1 MTENLQENIIDKSK
15 ECPFCGNNL
24 DSKFSKCYNVYC
36 HGQKFTRNNWV
47 IYRLNPE
54 LGIGKIIKEIKIPA
68 SKSLEEEDTY
78 FIEKFKVQF
87 QDGVIK
93 IIHPVDLVHYIFD
106 TNKKIKTDEGIG
118 VINSADF
125 SMKGGEI
132 SYEVLFSDG
141 KKSQMYEN
149 EIISPIFES
158 SKDQIFQKKLV
169 APKKFLIKYWASLFY
184 SYYTSHQIKCITNS
198 RLSLMPHQINVAHRL
213 SEKSFP
219 RMILADEVGLGKT
232 IEAGIYIKEMMAR
245 NLAERILII
254 TPATLINQWKF
265 EFSNKFNIDFKI
277 YDGRKIKQLTKKGS
291 HKSPNFLK
299 NPFYYDNLIMCS
311 LQFARNP
318 KYIRQLSQISWD
330 IVIFDEA
337 HHLRRYLLNKSTGNY
352 RETLN
357 YKLAKNLANTTES
370 LLLLTATPLQLHSFE
385 LFSLIE
391 LIHPE
396 AFENFSDFEHFRKN
410 MPFINLLIK
419 NVSQIE
425 KLNKFEVKTTIKLLK
440 DLEYVP
446 RNKSLNAI
454 LDLIKTDHKKK
465 KIIKDLEKEHTL
477 SKFLI
482 RNRKKNVISK
492 DYINE
497 RIVKTIL
504 VKPRQEEL
512 DIYNEIRLYLAKI
525 YNMSGDFKHRNIG
538 LGFVITTLQ
547 KLLTS
552 SKHAFLKSLER
563 RLKQIQGTTNS
574 LDYLETLK
582 SEDPEYFESQ
592 LEEENIE
599 NGTIE
604 YDKLSDK
611 SIIDSE
617 NQEKVLIEFYQK
629 LSNISYDSKSEKLL
643 ELLQKV
649 YENNPNEKI
658 IIFTQFVD
666 TMSFLKRRII
676 KENSGFFVETF
687 YGGKN
692 KQEKAEAVERF
703 RESSA
708 FSVLLST
715 EVGGEGRNFQFCRTL
730 INYDLPWN
738 PMKLEQRIGRLDR
751 IGQKSEKIFIY
762 NFFLEGTIETDI
774 IYALNKRINL
784 FQESIGKLEPI
795 IGKIEKNFK
804 ELIFTEDDNKQKK
817 LRQFNR
823 NLDAQIKKAN
833 EMEMQLD
840 DLLIDKKSFQMDT
853 LIKYNSCQDVKLSHN
868 ELFYLI
874 QSFFLLDNGKYGR
887 FVPFNNSVHRSTLSP
902 ENMIDIVPSEKF
914 LKYSNNLIQREYE
927 GTFDLELAKINEEHD
942 FFALGH
948 PLINDI
954 LKYAKS
960 DNFGGNFTVLS
971 LKRKSLPKEFQEK
984 LKNIENLYLGILR
997 TKFQGFLIEENLV
1010 PVILDENGNQIH
1022 QLEDLILEIKNFEKF
1037 FHFSSD
1043 EKRDLD
1049 VNKFNLKVLT
1059 ERVEQLAKTMNKE
1072 WRKEIFHLNSNI
1084 YRFEREKKRK
1094 IYNYKKEILKRKVET
1109 LRDKLIRKKSQ
1120 RPSERQIKN
1129 INQLDDEKKKQE
1141 RLKKIEQIEEDITF
1155 LRKDID
1161 LTRRKLD
1168 DLEFFYEDQKKDMK
1182 KRNAHT
1188 YFTELIGFALIR
1200 VID

>member
-1 MTENLQENIIDKSK
+1 
-15 ECPFCGNNL
+15 
-24 DSKFSKCYNVYC
+24 
-36 HGQKFTRNNWV
+36 
-47 IYRLNPE
+47 
-54 LGIGKIIKEIKIPA
+54 
-68 SKSLEEEDTY
+68 
-78 FIEKFKVQF
+78 
-87 QDGVIK
+87 
-93 IIHPVDLVHYIFD
+93 
-106 TNKKIKTDEGIG
+106 
-118 VINSADF
+118 
-125 SMKGGEI
+125 
-132 SYEVLFSDG
+132 
-141 KKSQMYEN
+141 
-149 EIISPIFES
+149 
-158 SKDQIFQKKLV
+158 
-169 APKKFLIKYWASLFY
+169 
-184 SYYTSHQIKCITNS
+184 
-198 RLSLMPHQINVAHRL
+198 
-213 SEKSFP
+213 
-219 RMILADEVGLGKT
+219 
-232 IEAGIYIKEMMAR
+232 
-245 NLAERILII
+245 
-254 TPATLINQWKF
+254 
-265 EFSNKFNIDFKI
+265 
-277 YDGRKIKQLTKKGS
+277 
-291 HKSPNFLK
+291 
-299 NPFYYDNLIMCS
+299 MCS

-318 KYIRQLSQISWD
+318 KYIALLSQISWD

-357 YKLAKNLANTTES
+357 YKLAKNLAQTAES

-410 MPFINLLIK
+410 MPFINLLIN

-425 KLNKFEVKTTIKLLK
+425 NLNKFEVKTTIKLLK

-446 RNKSLNAI
+446 KNKSFDAI
-454 LDLIKTDHKKK
+454 LDLIKIDTKKK
-465 KIIKDLEKEHTL
+465 QIIKNLEKEHTL

-525 YNMSGDFKHRNIG
+525 YNMAGDFKHRNIG

-563 RLKQIQGTTNS
+563 RLEQIQGTKNS
-574 LDYLETLK
+574 IDYLETLK
-582 SEDPEYFESQ
+582 GEDPEYFESQ

-611 SIIDSE
+611 SILDLE
-617 NQEKVLIEFYQK
+617 NQEKILRDFYQK
-629 LSNISYDSKSEKLL
+629 LSNIPYDSKSEKLL
-643 ELLQKV
+643 ELLNGIHEK
-649 YENNPNEKI
+649 NPNEKI

-666 TMSFLKRRII
+666 TMSFLKRRIM
-676 KENSGFFVETF
+676 KENSEYFVETF

-703 RESSA
+703 RESST
-708 FSVLLST
+708 FSILIST

-784 FQESIGKLEPI
+784 FKESIGKLEPI

-804 ELIFTEDDNKQKK
+804 ELIFTEDDDKQKK
-817 LRQFNR
+817 LRLFNR
-823 NLDAQIKKAN
+823 DLDTQIKKAN

-853 LIKYNSCQDVKLSHN
+853 LIKYNSCQDVKLNHN

-874 QSFFLLDNGKYGR
+874 QSFFSLDDGKYGR
-887 FVPFNNSVHRSTLSP
+887 FKPTNNSVHRSVLSI
-902 ENMIDIVPSEKF
+902 ENMINIAPSENF
-914 LKYSNNLIQREYE
+914 LKYSNNLIQREYK
-927 GTFDLELAKINEEHD
+927 GTFDLELAKIKEEED

-948 PLINDI
+948 PLINEV
-954 LKYAKS
+954 LKYGKS

-971 LKRKSLPKEFQEK
+971 LKRESLPTEYQEK
-984 LKNIENLYLGILR
+984 IKNAENLYLGILR

-1010 PVILDENGNQIH
+1010 PVIFDENGTQIY
-1022 QLEDLILEIKNFEKF
+1022 QLEEIILNIKNFEKH
-1037 FHFSSD
+1037 FHFNS
-1043 EKRDLD
+1043 EKEPDIS
-1049 VNKFNLKVLT
+1049 VSVPNLKFLT
-1059 ERVEQLAKTMNKE
+1059 ERIEQLAKKMNKE
-1072 WRKEIFHLNSNI
+1072 WRKEIFRLNTKV
-1084 YRFEREKKRK
+1084 YRFEREKKKK
-1094 IYNYKKEILKRKVET
+1094 IYNYKKETLKRKIET
-1109 LRDKLIRKKSQ
+1109 LRDKLMRKKTQ

-1129 INQLDDEKKKQE
+1129 INKLDDEKKKQE
-1141 RLKKIEQIEEDITF
+1141 RLKRIKELEEDITF

-1161 LTRRKLD
+1161 LTKRKLD
-1168 DLEFFYEDQKKDMK
+1168 DLEFFFEDQKQDMK

-1188 YFTELIGFALIR
+1188 YFSDLIGFALIK